1 MFRETIR
8 LIPPDILHPPCRSH
22 SAFTHN
28 LSLPHCGQYAA
39 LIMCSL
45 SSCGRVDR
53 ASILSVDS
61 GHCRRCP
68 SSRPEVV
75 SLLPFHQPYEIYSRY
90 SHMFVPLAPLLSFHL
105 NLTLRLIFRCV
116 SCALVSLMFF
126 LPLSRCLL
134 ELTRPLLVPRL
145 VGLLPGPIRPPRM
158 MVLVPKFLG
167 TWPL

>member
-28 LSLPHCGQYAA
+28 LSLPHCGQSAA

-90 SHMFVPLAPLLSFHL
+90 SHMFAPLAPLLSCHL

-116 SCALVSLMFF
+116 SCAKSHGSDFTGPAMSGIFNVHSFF
-126 LPLSRCLL
+126 HSSRTC
-134 ELTRPLLVPRL
+134 PRNSA
-145 VGLLPGPIRPPRM
+145 R
-158 MVLVPKFLG
+158 K
-167 TWPL
+167 